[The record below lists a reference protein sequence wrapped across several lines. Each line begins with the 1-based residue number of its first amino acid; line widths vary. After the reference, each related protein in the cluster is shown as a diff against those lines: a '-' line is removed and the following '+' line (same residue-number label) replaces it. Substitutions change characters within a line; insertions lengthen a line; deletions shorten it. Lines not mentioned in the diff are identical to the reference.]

1 LPEGVKDLG
10 LIAFGLT
17 ALGLL
22 GLLGSKVVMR
32 RR

>member
-1 LPEGVKDLG
+1 VPEGVKDLA
-10 LIAFGLT
+10 LIAFGLI

-32 RR
+32 QR